1 MSIFVWIFFANTIL
15 LRFCPC
21 WLHFWYTYYFSTMA
35 SELVLWTKKILI
47 ILVVAAGLY
56 ILWMLSSIITLILI
70 AGFLTI
76 VMNPL
81 IDLGE
86 RHGAPSWLTLI

>member
-1 MSIFVWIFFANTIL
+1 MV
-15 LRFCPC
+15 
-21 WLHFWYTYYFSTMA
+21 

-56 ILWMLSSIITLILI
+56 ILWMLSSIITLVLV
-70 AGFLTI
+70 AGFLTL

-86 RHGAPSWLTLI
+86 RHRVPSWLTLV

>member
-1 MSIFVWIFFANTIL
+1 
-15 LRFCPC
+15 
-21 WLHFWYTYYFSTMA
+21 MA

-47 ILVVAAGLY
+47 LLAIAAGLY
-56 ILWMLSSIITLILI
+56 ILWMLSSIITLVLV

-86 RHGAPSWLTLI
+86 RYRVPSWLTLV